1 MQGADDPEWPGEP
14 PVYANNLV
22 MGNFAVNPID
32 GDQVLIGS
40 ETGVLYSTSNEG
52 ITWQSIGSLDGSYV
66 SAPAYGA
73 PDPNGPDGT
82 GGLNNFLYAGT
93 VDGNIFVT
101 QTGGGSSGNGNA
113 WTNISTGLDG
123 SPVVGIVTDPT
134 RGSHDAYAVTQ
145 KGVYYMAD
153 SIAANASWVNITANL
168 FSLQINAFNNPSF
181 ANNALHYLTSIQAD
195 WRYVIPNSASS
206 SDPTGTHPVLYV
218 SGDAGVYISL
228 DQGQTWQPFPNV
240 SLDGSPADGGY
251 LPNVVVNDLTIAD
264 GAIDPTTGQP
274 VTEPGDPDVLLA
286 STGGMGQY
294 MIRLAPLVF
303 PSSLALSKTLPSPG
317 GSVGGTD
324 SQGLPIVTTSQPVIT
339 GLSEQSA
346 NGNTVLIT
354 ILDETNPNDPI
365 VIGGYNPNLGSGSGN
380 PTDIPANETN
390 AYGDFSV
397 QVSAT
402 GFVTTGIKT
411 IGIEATDAS
420 GTVGNVATIKIDL
433 QATLTSITAPTAPVI
448 TLDPSSDSSNGQ
460 GVTNDT
466 TPQIDGTTS
475 PNTQVALT
483 VVSGPGYPSPV
494 VLGTTTSNEEGD
506 FTFQMPTL
514 GQGTY
519 VLQATATNTANGLT
533 TTGPEYSFEILT
545 AGPTQAPTLTL
556 SSSSVTGSVIP
567 NTTADRFPY
576 FVGVTDPND
585 VISLYLANS
594 AGTPTGSAL
603 ATATANASGNYTIQ
617 LPYALSDGSITLV
630 ATVHD
635 LAGNPEAPAT
645 PPTSTPLTINIVSVV
660 SDYTGTGATT
670 PAVFDRES
678 NGTGVWYVYGVA
690 PAMGTPFGGA
700 TVDIPFTGD
709 FDGDGIADL
718 ALYRPSTD
726 TWYIKQSSL
735 GFETFTFGEPGSVPA
750 VGNFSGSGKTEAAD
764 YAPTTGKW
772 YIADS
777 TSGFVVL
784 TMSGGNFVPQA
795 GDIPVPGDYTN
806 GINGADQLA
815 VYRPSTGQFFIQT
828 GSSITTET
836 VPGWTPGDVPV
847 PAQYDNS
854 PSYQAT
860 EAAVYNPTT
869 GTFYIDGPTGKG
881 TYTSVFSPG
890 DIPAPGDYLGTG
902 SIQPAVYHYN
912 TTTGASTYVVA
923 GATNPFV
930 TFGAGRY
937 PAHRAAGVSHGAGR
951 RADEPRSRHQL
962 RHRLYRRRHHERPLA
977 VHHRPNRA
985 EYAG

>member
-1 MQGADDPEWPGEP
+1 MA
-14 PVYANNLV
+14 
-22 MGNFAVNPID
+22 
-32 GDQVLIGS
+32 
-40 ETGVLYSTSNEG
+40 
-52 ITWQSIGSLDGSYV
+52 
-66 SAPAYGA
+66 
-73 PDPNGPDGT
+73 
-82 GGLNNFLYAGT
+82 
-93 VDGNIFVT
+93 
-101 QTGGGSSGNGNA
+101 
-113 WTNISTGLDG
+113 
-123 SPVVGIVTDPT
+123 T
-134 RGSHDAYAVTQ
+134 R
-145 KGVYYMAD
+145 
-153 SIAANASWVNITANL
+153 
-168 FSLQINAFNNPSF
+168 F
-181 ANNALHYLTSIQAD
+181 
-195 WRYVIPNSASS
+195 
-206 SDPTGTHPVLYV
+206 
-218 SGDAGVYISL
+218 
-228 DQGQTWQPFPNV
+228 
-240 SLDGSPADGGY
+240 
-251 LPNVVVNDLTIAD
+251 
-264 GAIDPTTGQP
+264 
-274 VTEPGDPDVLLA
+274 
-286 STGGMGQY
+286 
-294 MIRLAPLVF
+294 
-303 PSSLALSKTLPSPG
+303 
-317 GSVGGTD
+317 
-324 SQGLPIVTTSQPVIT
+324 
-339 GLSEQSA
+339 
-346 NGNTVLIT
+346 LIT

-594 AGTPTGSAL
+594 AGTPTGKRSSPRRPRTRA
-603 ATATANASGNYTIQ
+603 AITRSSF
-617 LPYALSDGSITLV
+617 PYALSDGSITLV

-709 FDGDGIADL
+709 FDATASPTWHSTAPVPTPGTSSSRASASKRSPSANQAPSPPSATSAGAAKPKRPTTSDHRQVVHRRLHQRLCRPHDERRQLRSAGRRHSRAGRLHQRHQWCRPARSSIAPAPASSSSRPAARL
-718 ALYRPSTD
+718 PPRPFPAGPPATFRSRPNTTTPRATRRPKRPST
-726 TWYIKQSSL
+726 TR
-735 GFETFTFGEPGSVPA
+735 PPA
-750 VGNFSGSGKTEAAD
+750 R
-764 YAPTTGKW
+764 
-772 YIADS
+772 S
-777 TSGFVVL
+777 TSTGRRARARTPRSSAPATSPRRRL
-784 TMSGGNFVPQA
+784 SRDRLDPTGRVPLQHNDGCEYLCGCRRDEPVRHLRRT
-795 GDIPVPGDYTN
+795 GDIPLTAP
-806 GINGADQLA
+806 LA
-815 VYRPSTGQFFIQT
+815 YR
-828 GSSITTET
+828 T
-836 VPGWTPGDVPV
+836 VP
-847 PAQYDNS
+847 AA
-854 PSYQAT
+854 AT
-860 EAAVYNPTT
+860 
-869 GTFYIDGPTGKG
+869 
-881 TYTSVFSPG
+881 
-890 DIPAPGDYLGTG
+890 
-902 SIQPAVYHYN
+902 
-912 TTTGASTYVVA
+912 
-923 GATNPFV
+923 
-930 TFGAGRY
+930 
-937 PAHRAAGVSHGAGR
+937 
-951 RADEPRSRHQL
+951 EPRSRH
-962 RHRLYRRRHHERPLA
+962 RL
-977 VHHRPNRA
+977 
-985 EYAG
+985 